1 MPTTTTDL
9 PLLDDWVLPVAGGHE
24 LAVAEY
30 GSRQGRPAL
39 VLHGGPGSGSSP
51 ALRRGF
57 DAGRWRVICIDQRG
71 SGRSRP
77 RGGVE
82 HNRTDLLVDD
92 LRALRERLGLA
103 GWVVCGGS
111 WGATL
116 AIAYAA
122 AEPQA
127 VQALLLRATFL
138 GRDQDIEDF
147 FAGAPGLALGPLAR
161 DLLEGGR
168 DAQEAA
174 ARAWW
179 RWEQRLATGRADPP
193 PLDGE
198 ALACQVDRL
207 RVQAHYFR
215 HGCWLRER
223 PLLARCASLP
233 RVPTLLL
240 HARDDRVC
248 PPEGALQVHDRLPHA
263 RLQWIDEGGHDA
275 THPALVAATTAALAR
290 LAAHGDFDA

>member
-1 MPTTTTDL
+1 MPTATDL
-9 PLLDDWVLPVAGGHE
+9 PLLDAWVLPVSGGHE
-24 LAVAEY
+24 LAVTEF
-30 GSRQGRPAL
+30 GHRDGRPVV

-57 DAGRWRVICIDQRG
+57 DAAHWRVICMDQRG

-77 RGGVE
+77 RGVVE

-92 LRALRERLGLA
+92 LRALRERLRLP

-116 AIAYAA
+116 ALAYAA

-138 GRDQDIEDF
+138 GRDEDIASF
-147 FAGAPGLALGPLAR
+147 FAGSPGLALEPLAR
-161 DLLEGGR
+161 DLLDGR
-168 DAQEAA
+168 REAQAA
-174 ARAWW
+174 AAQAWW
-179 RWEQRLATGRADPP
+179 RWEQRQATGRNDAPA
-193 PLDGE
+193 LQGE
-198 ALACQVDRL
+198 ALAFQVDRL

-223 PLLARCASLP
+223 TLLARCAEVP

-248 PPEGALQVHDRLPHA
+248 PPEGAVLVRERLPHA
-263 RLQWIDEGGHDA
+263 RLQWIEEGGHDA
-275 THPALVAATTAALAR
+275 THPALVAATTAALAHY
-290 LAAHGDFDA
+290 AAHGDFGA